1 MIEVDHPNKCNTAT
15 PPRPTVFYLIFYF
28 FFNFA
33 CSHANLKL
41 EDFKLLAQ

>member
-28 FFNFA
+28 FFNYFF
-33 CSHANLKL
+33 LK
-41 EDFKLLAQ
+41 FFIQKKISY